1 MSENE
6 EGNEEFKNEIN
17 EEESSEVRMRELE
30 NSMRKVSWKVD
41 GCETKG

>member
-17 EEESSEVRMRELE
+17 EEESSEVRMRELDNFNE
-30 NSMRKVSWKVD
+30 KGQLEVD